1 MAVLALGVVFGDIG
15 TSPLYAYQ
23 LAVSIAGA
31 EAALGVVSLIIWT
44 LFSVVWVK
52 YVMLVMRADYHG
64 EGGIFAL
71 MARIFDG
78 HPKGAASRGVM
89 ACLLVFG
96 AALLFGDGAIT
107 PAVSVLSA
115 VEGLASLNADW
126 GRYSLPL
133 AVVIL
138 GGFFYAQRF
147 GTSRLG
153 GIFGPV
159 MLVWF
164 VVLAAMGAWHIGD
177 CPEVLQALNPVHG
190 ARLLATGGWGAWAL
204 VGAVVLAVTGAEA
217 LYADLGHFGRKPIVA
232 GWRLIVFPS
241 LILNYLGQAALVMKN
256 PANATETNLFFLM
269 MPEGHLRGALVVLA
283 TAATII
289 ASQALI
295 SGVFSLAS
303 QAMDLGYL
311 PRFYVRHTSAET
323 RGQIYIPV
331 LNSLFGIACI
341 LLVLGFRTAD
351 ALAGAYGIAVTGAMA
366 VTSAAF
372 FVVLRAEP
380 GVSRVWSVL
389 VLMGLLSLDLP
400 LLGACLTKIAD
411 GGIVPLALALAV
423 AAVML
428 TWRKGRDLV
437 HGHLLANP
445 LGTQELADKM
455 AAESFR
461 RVPGT
466 QVFVMRQIDPEF
478 AVARILEQ
486 YRRTQ
491 VLPENVVILLL
502 DAGWGNPFAEAEN
515 ITIKKHAAGL
525 WEASA
530 RHGYMNEPDVPL
542 ILQKCAEQAGES
554 GWKTP
559 VFHILAQELI
569 VTCSNKQMRR
579 WEKKLF
585 GFLSRNVLPGPDYLS
600 IPADSLIIYNW
611 LLRLDPSEGRAVSS
625 LKNPSEAETDCQRQ
639 PEGSSEAS
647 SIKF

>member
-23 LAVSIAGA
+23 LAVGLAGA
-31 EAALGVVSLIIWT
+31 QAAPGVASLIVWT
-44 LFSVVWVK
+44 LFLVVGVK

-71 MARIFDG
+71 MARIFNG
-78 HPKGAASRGVM
+78 RPIGRAARGGM
-89 ACLLVFG
+89 ACLLIFG

-115 VEGLASLNADW
+115 VEGLASVNPAW
-126 GRYSLPL
+126 GHYSLPL
-133 AVVIL
+133 ALGIL
-138 GGFFYAQRF
+138 GGFFFAQRF

-153 GIFGPV
+153 GVFGPV
-159 MLVWF
+159 MLIWF
-164 VVLAAMGAWHIGD
+164 LVLAVTGAVQIAAR
-177 CPEVLQALNPVHG
+177 PEVLLALNPLHG
-190 ARLLATGGWGAWAL
+190 ARLLASGGWGSWAL
-204 VGAVVLAVTGAEA
+204 AGAVVLAVTGAEA

-232 GWRLIVFPS
+232 GWRLIVFPA
-241 LILNYLGQAALVMKN
+241 LILNYLGQTALVLKN
-256 PANATETNLFFLM
+256 PANATDTNLFFLM
-269 MPEGHLRGALVVLA
+269 VPEGHPRAALVALA

-311 PRFYVRHTSAET
+311 PRFHVRHTSAET
-323 RGQIYIPV
+323 RGQIYIPT
-331 LNSLFGIACI
+331 LNSLFAIACI
-341 LLVLGFRTAD
+341 LLVFGFRTAD

-366 VTSAAF
+366 VTSIAY
-372 FVVLRAEP
+372 FVVRRGEP
-380 GVSRVWSVL
+380 GASRAGTVL
-389 VLMGLLSLDLP
+389 VLAALLSLDLP
-400 LLGACLTKIAD
+400 LLAACLTKIAD
-411 GGIVPLALALAV
+411 GGIVPLVLALAV

-428 TWRKGRDLV
+428 TWRKGRELV

-445 LGTQELADKM
+445 LGPQELAKRM
-455 AAESFR
+455 EREKFH

-502 DAGWGNPFAEAEN
+502 DAGWGNPFAAAEN
-515 ITIKKHAAGL
+515 ITVKKHSSGL

-542 ILQKCAEQAGES
+542 ILQKCAAQAGE
-554 GWKTP
+554 GFCNPP
-559 VFHILAQELI
+559 VFHILAQELV
-569 VTCSNKQMRR
+569 VTCSGRQMRP

-585 GFLSRNVLPGPDYLS
+585 GFLSRNVLPGPDYLK
-600 IPADSLIIYNW
+600 IPPDSLIVYNW
-611 LLRLDPSEGRAVSS
+611 LLRLDPA
-625 LKNPSEAETDCQRQ
+625 
-639 PEGSSEAS
+639 EGSRTG
-647 SIKF
+647 